1 MTSQSTQVDEVT
13 LWPEDLERIAI
24 LFDKIRTTQRK
35 KIHTTSD
42 KEMAYEFDE
51 HLKSCMQGL
60 SEVLQK
66 DNLKQFNK
74 NHSIMNTKHR
84 LIDICWDKS
93 LEYLTN
99 NSPEIT
105 EVFKSLWN
113 LEDSVFQEYSSLY
126 LNSLASVE
134 DETIVELRTKL
145 EKHQMETNALLE
157 AAEGLEK
164 DLTTSHQTIEKLKS
178 EHRTEIEEM
187 RAQMEEMQEENK
199 MLLD

>member
-1 MTSQSTQVDEVT
+1 
-13 LWPEDLERIAI
+13 
-24 LFDKIRTTQRK
+24 
-35 KIHTTSD
+35 
-42 KEMAYEFDE
+42 
-51 HLKSCMQGL
+51 
-60 SEVLQK
+60 
-66 DNLKQFNK
+66 
-74 NHSIMNTKHR
+74 MNTKHW

-99 NSPEIT
+99 NSPEIM
-105 EVFKSLWN
+105 EVFKSLWT

-126 LNSLASVE
+126 LNSLVAVE

-164 DLTTSHQTIEKLKS
+164 DLTTSHQTIEKLRS
-178 EHRTEIEEM
+178 EHWTEIEEM

-199 MLLD
+199 MLLDQIVKRTKDWVDKMSPVVQLAWASDDGKPETNRFTTESGLGLPATHFMTLASAKTEMIGKTKVW